1 MTDPIILEP
10 IGVLHSPYDAKFAVP
25 RQPNLVAEGKG
36 ILQLLPPYNAPEA
49 IRGLD
54 QFSHLWLI
62 FQFNQV
68 CDPHWHATVRPP
80 RLGGNT
86 RLGVFATRATH
97 RPNRLGLSKVR
108 LEKIELIKGEVKL
121 HLGSVD
127 LVNGTPILDIKPYI
141 AYADS
146 EPMAQSGFAQEKPL
160 ELLEVEFAPTA
171 LQVVES
177 ADNFAKF
184 GIQDP
189 VQFIRDVIAQDPRPA
204 YQQGKLSERVY
215 GMSLAGYNIR
225 WQISPNNPYR
235 AEVIDIKGELSN
247 HSTL

>member
-1 MTDPIILEP
+1 M
-10 IGVLHSPYDAKFAVP
+10 VV
-25 RQPNLVAEGKG
+25 EGKG
-36 ILQLLPPYNAPEA
+36 ILQLLPPYNSPEA
-49 IRGLD
+49 VRGLE

-62 FQFNQV
+62 FQFNHV
-68 CDPHWHATVRPP
+68 SDPHWHATVRPP

-108 LEKIELIKGEVKL
+108 LEKIELAQGEVKL

-146 EPMAQSGFAQEKPL
+146 EPNAQSGFAQEKPPEML
-160 ELLEVEFAPTA
+160 AVEFAPA
-171 LQVVES
+171 VLQAVEKTG
-177 ADNFAKF
+177 NFAKF
-184 GIQDP
+184 GIQNP
-189 VQFIRDVIAQDPRPA
+189 LRFIRDVIAQDPRPA
-204 YQQGKLSERVY
+204 YQQGKTSERIY

-225 WQISPNNPYR
+225 WQISPQDPYC
-235 AEVIDIKGELSN
+235 AQVIELTGN
-247 HSTL
+247 FPAK